1 MAVTIQRVGNDKEL
15 KEFIRVPWKV
25 YANDPNWVPWL
36 YYERLE
42 FFDKRKNA
50 FFEHAEGDYF
60 IARRDGEAVGAIAVF
75 VNHRYNDF
83 QQQNV
88 AHFGAFEV
96 MNDREAALALL
107 GTAETWAR
115 ERGLDS
121 LLGPFTFSTNDETGT
136 LIDGFGSPPVILM
149 TYNQPYVPQFI
160 EAAGFRKAMDLWAW
174 IADLNKLE
182 QEMPEKVRRVVGK
195 VTERYDLHLR
205 LVDLKDWDAEV
216 ARIKTIYNSAWE
228 RNWGF
233 VPMTDAEIEHMGA
246 SLKAVLD
253 PALERRIGGVEPA
266 DELQRL
272 GKIAA
277 RHQHGRDDQLLDHIR
292 IRAGRIE
299 DRHAPPAE
307 AAHRDVVRAGPRAAD
322 REHALGYG
330 HRMHVGRAH
339 QDRVGHL
346 HVLPDLVEIRRQPFE
361 AERRDLVE
369 HQHPEGARH
378 VVSPLVPLV
387 VVGAPRP

>member
-253 PALERRIGGVEPA
+253 PALVFMVEHKGEPVGFSLTLPDANQPLRRIHPGPS
-266 DELQRL
+266 RL
-272 GKIAA
+272 ASYLAAA
-277 RHQHGRDDQLLDHIR
+277 RVYLNRYKTDTVRVLALGVVEKYRGRGVDALMYYETVR
-292 IRAGRIE
+292 
-299 DRHAPPAE
+299 
-307 AAHRDVVRAGPRAAD
+307 AAHRRGYKWAEASWILETNDMMNRALQLMGGTIYKTYRVYEKPLASGQPSTAD
-322 REHALGYG
+322 E
-330 HRMHVGRAH
+330 GR
-339 QDRVGHL
+339 G
-346 HVLPDLVEIRRQPFE
+346 
-361 AERRDLVE
+361 
-369 HQHPEGARH
+369 
-378 VVSPLVPLV
+378 
-387 VVGAPRP
+387 

>member
-115 ERGLDS
+115 
-121 LLGPFTFSTNDETGT
+121 
-136 LIDGFGSPPVILM
+136 
-149 TYNQPYVPQFI
+149 
-160 EAAGFRKAMDLWAW
+160 
-174 IADLNKLE
+174 
-182 QEMPEKVRRVVGK
+182 
-195 VTERYDLHLR
+195 
-205 LVDLKDWDAEV
+205 
-216 ARIKTIYNSAWE
+216 ARP
-228 RNWGF
+228 G
-233 VPMTDAEIEHMGA
+233 
-246 SLKAVLD
+246 
-253 PALERRIGGVEPA
+253 
-266 DELQRL
+266 
-272 GKIAA
+272 
-277 RHQHGRDDQLLDHIR
+277 
-292 IRAGRIE
+292 
-299 DRHAPPAE
+299 
-307 AAHRDVVRAGPRAAD
+307 
-322 REHALGYG
+322 
-330 HRMHVGRAH
+330 
-339 QDRVGHL
+339 
-346 HVLPDLVEIRRQPFE
+346 
-361 AERRDLVE
+361 
-369 HQHPEGARH
+369 
-378 VVSPLVPLV
+378 
-387 VVGAPRP
+387 